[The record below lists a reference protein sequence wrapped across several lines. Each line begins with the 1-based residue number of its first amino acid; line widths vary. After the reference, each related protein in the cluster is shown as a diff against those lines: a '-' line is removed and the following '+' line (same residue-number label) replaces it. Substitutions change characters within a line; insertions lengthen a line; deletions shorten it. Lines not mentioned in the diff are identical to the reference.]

1 MEPVTS
7 SALKLLGAGNTVDWL
22 TQRKAV
28 ASEPSEPL
36 HHHRPPVVSPSNK
49 TVPATKRE
57 ASALIEALK
66 EAQVN
71 ANGEAF

>member
-7 SALKLLGAGNTVDWL
+7 SAIKLLGAGNTVDWL

-28 ASEPSEPL
+28 ASEPWLPL
-36 HHHRPPVVSPSNK
+36 HHQTPPAVSPSSK

-57 ASALIEALK
+57 KKRSLCRI
-66 EAQVN
+66 
-71 ANGEAF
+71 